1 MDQEKIDEYY
11 RNVKVMADSF
21 YGLGK
26 MVRLI
31 FCVEPPT

>member
-11 RNVKVMADSF
+11 RNVKVMVDSF

-26 MVRLI
+26 MVMQ
-31 FCVEPPT
+31 

>member
-26 MVRLI
+26 MVMQISVRS
-31 FCVEPPT
+31 